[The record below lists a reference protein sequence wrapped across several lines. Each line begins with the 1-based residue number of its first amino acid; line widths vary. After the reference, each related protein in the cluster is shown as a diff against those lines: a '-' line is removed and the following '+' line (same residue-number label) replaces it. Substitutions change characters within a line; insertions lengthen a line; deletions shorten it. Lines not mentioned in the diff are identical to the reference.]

1 MDAKFILRI
10 KSILTYPLSQSMHS
24 IYQINQTIDQL
35 HSQWSMM
42 DKAAKLVW
50 LKQQQNQLNALA
62 GQMSYNIS
70 LRGGRMTDAEKQYVK
85 KLLEMID
92 AVNAEGAKVSNEFR
106 DDLLKELLKG

>member
-1 MDAKFILRI
+1 MQTFTD
-10 KSILTYPLSQSMHS
+10 
-24 IYQINQTIDQL
+24 QTIQTINQL

-62 GQMSYNIS
+62 SQLSYNIS
-70 LRGGRMTDAEKQYVK
+70 LHGGWMTDAEKQYAH

-92 AVNAEGAKVSNEFR
+92 AVNAEGAKVSYEFKC
-106 DDLLKELLKG
+106 DLLKEFIKSCR

>member
-1 MDAKFILRI
+1 MQN
-10 KSILTYPLSQSMHS
+10 SIDQT
-24 IYQINQTIDQL
+24 IQTIDQL

-62 GQMSYNIS
+62 GQLSYSIS
-70 LRGGRMTDAEKQYVK
+70 LRGGRMTYAEKQYAH

-92 AVNAEGAKVSNEFR
+92 AVNAEGSKVSNEFGR
-106 DDLLKELLKG
+106 DLLKESIKG